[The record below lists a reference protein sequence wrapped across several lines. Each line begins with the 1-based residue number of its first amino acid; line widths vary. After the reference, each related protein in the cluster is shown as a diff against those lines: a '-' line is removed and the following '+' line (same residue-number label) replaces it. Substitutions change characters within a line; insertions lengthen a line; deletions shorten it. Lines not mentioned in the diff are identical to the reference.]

1 MGKLLDYLRLWRP
14 KHWAKNAFVFMPV
27 PFALA
32 AGGEFNLTR
41 FAVGLLGF
49 CLVNSAVYAFND
61 VLDAD
66 NDRKHPEK
74 RDRPVAARRISPLA
88 AVTSAVVLIVA
99 GLGLTWASAPNLDA
113 MKIAV
118 IYLAINVLYSMGAKN
133 VPLLDVF
140 ILSTGFVLRVLLGCA
155 LINVMPSSWL
165 LMCSSAL
172 ALFLS
177 LAKRRGDLARGL
189 GSEQRPALRGY
200 NVEFLNQS
208 IAISAAMTLVAYALY
223 CMEAEVLIPGREFAS
238 LPFVLF
244 GVLDYLRVAYLRNS
258 GGSPVDVILSSPAL
272 LISGIGWAVA
282 TLWSVGIF

>member
-1 MGKLLDYLRLWRP
+1 MDKLGDYLRLWRP
-14 KHWAKNAFVFMPV
+14 RHWVKNAFVFMPV
-27 PFALA
+27 PFAFA
-32 AGGEFNLTR
+32 AGGEFDPVR
-41 FAVGLLGF
+41 FALGLLGF
-49 CLVNSAVYAFND
+49 CLTNSAIYAFND
-61 VLDAD
+61 VLDVE

-74 RDRPVAARRISPLA
+74 RNRPVAARRISPSA
-88 AVTSAVVLIVA
+88 AVASAVVLVLA
-99 GLGLTWASAPNLDA
+99 GLALTWASGSR
-113 MKIAV
+113 MAV
-118 IYLAINVLYSMGAKN
+118 VLQLTYVAFNAVYSLGGKN

-155 LINVMPSSWL
+155 LIDVVPSSWL
-165 LMCSSAL
+165 LLCSSAL

-200 NVEFLNQS
+200 NVEFLNQA
-208 IAISAAMTLVAYALY
+208 IAISAAMTLIAYALY
-223 CMEAEVLIPGREFAS
+223 SMEADVLIPGREFAS

-244 GVLDYLRVAYLRNS
+244 GVLDYLRVAYLGDS

>member
-1 MGKLLDYLRLWRP
+1 MGKLRDFLLLWRP

-32 AGGEFNLTR
+32 AGGDLDVTR
-41 FAVGLLGF
+41 FALGLLGF
-49 CLVNSAVYAFND
+49 CLTNSAVYAFND
-61 VLDAD
+61 ALDAKH
-66 NDRKHPEK
+66 DRKHPEK
-74 RDRPVAARRISPLA
+74 RDRPVAAGRIGPVA
-88 AVTSAVVLIVA
+88 AITSAAALVLIGAV
-99 GLGLTWASAPNLDA
+99 LTLLSGSITAL
-113 MKIAV
+113 MLQV
-118 IYLAINVLYSMGAKN
+118 IYVVFNGVYSLGGKN

-155 LINVMPSSWL
+155 LLDVTPSSWL
-165 LMCSSAL
+165 LLCSSAL

-200 NVEFLNQS
+200 TVGFLNQA
-208 IAISAAMTLVAYALY
+208 IAISAAMTLMAYALY

-238 LPFVLF
+238 LPFVVF
-244 GVLDYLRVAYLRNS
+244 GVLDYLRVAHLRDA

-272 LISGIGWAVA
+272 QLSGIGWALA

>member
-1 MGKLLDYLRLWRP
+1 MMDKLRGYLRLWRT
-14 KHWAKNAFVFMPV
+14 KHWAKNVFVFMPV

-32 AGGEFNLTR
+32 AGGELDVTR
-41 FAVGLLGF
+41 FALGLLGF
-49 CLVNSAVYAFND
+49 CLTNSAAYAFND
-61 VLDAD
+61 VLDAEH
-66 NDRKHPEK
+66 DRKHPEK
-74 RDRPVAARRISPLA
+74 RDRPVAAGRIRPVEA
-88 AVTSAVVLIVA
+88 ITSAVILA
-99 GLGLTWASAPNLDA
+99 ALGLILTVSSGSNA
-113 MKIAV
+113 AV
-118 IYLAINVLYSMGAKN
+118 IIQVIYVVLNVVYSLGGKN

-155 LINVMPSSWL
+155 LIDVTPSSWL
-165 LMCSSAL
+165 LLCSSAL

-200 NVEFLNQS
+200 TVEFLNQA
-208 IAISAAMTLVAYALY
+208 IAISATMTLIAYALY
-223 CMEAEVLIPGREFAS
+223 STEAEVLIPGREFAS

-244 GVLDYLRVAYLRNS
+244 GVLDYLRVAYLRNA

-272 LISGIGWAVA
+272 LFSGIGWSLA

>member
-1 MGKLLDYLRLWRP
+1 MRLWRP

-32 AGGEFNLTR
+32 AGAQLDATR
-41 FAVGLLGF
+41 FVLGLLGF
-49 CLVNSAVYAFND
+49 CLTNSAVYAFND
-61 VLDAD
+61 VLDAGH
-66 NDRKHPEK
+66 DRNHPEK
-74 RDRPVAARRISPLA
+74 RQRPVAAGRIAPAAALTSSVILFLVALA
-88 AVTSAVVLIVA
+88 
-99 GLGLTWASAPNLDA
+99 LTWTTGSRPALALQGVY
-113 MKIAV
+113 V
-118 IYLAINVLYSMGAKN
+118 IFNVVYSLGGKN

-140 ILSTGFVLRVLLGCA
+140 ILSSGFVIRVLLGCA
-155 LINVMPSSWL
+155 LIDVTPSSWL

-200 NVEFLNQS
+200 NVEFLNQA
-208 IAISAAMTLVAYALY
+208 IAISAAMTLIAYALY

-244 GVLDYLRVAYLRNS
+244 GVLDYLRVAYLSNS

-272 LISGIGWAVA
+272 LISGVGWALA

>member
-32 AGGEFNLTR
+32 AGGEFDLTR
-41 FAVGLLGF
+41 FALGLLGF
-49 CLVNSAVYAFND
+49 CLTNSAIYAFND
-61 VLDAD
+61 VLDAE
-66 NDRKHPEK
+66 NDRNHPEK
-74 RDRPVAARRISPLA
+74 RNRPVAAHRISPSAALA
-88 AVTSAVVLIVA
+88 SAVVLALI
-99 GLGLTWASAPNLDA
+99 GLALTWATGSR
-113 MKIAV
+113 MAV
-118 IYLAINVLYSMGAKN
+118 VLQLTYVVFNGVYSLGGKN

-140 ILSTGFVLRVLLGCA
+140 ILSTGFVLRVMLGCA
-155 LINVMPSSWL
+155 LIDVTPSSWL

-189 GSEQRPALRGY
+189 GSEQRPVLRGY
-200 NVEFLNQS
+200 NVEFLNQA

-223 CMEAEVLIPGREFAS
+223 CMEAEVLVPGREFAA

>member
-1 MGKLLDYLRLWRP
+1 MGRLSDYLRLWRP

-32 AGGEFNLTR
+32 AGGELDVTR
-41 FAVGLLGF
+41 FALGLLGF
-49 CLVNSAVYAFND
+49 CLTSSAVYAFND
-61 VLDAD
+61 VLDAEH
-66 NDRKHPEK
+66 DRKHPEK
-74 RDRPVAARRISPLA
+74 RDRPVAAGRIHPPA
-88 AVTSAVVLIVA
+88 AVASAVVLVLA
-99 GLGLTWASAPNLDA
+99 GMALTWASGSR
-113 MKIAV
+113 MAV
-118 IYLAINVLYSMGAKN
+118 VLQVVYVVFNGIYSLGGKN

-140 ILSTGFVLRVLLGCA
+140 ILSSGFVLRVLLGCA
-155 LINVMPSSWL
+155 LIDVTPSSWL

-172 ALFLS
+172 ALFLA
-177 LAKRRGDLARGL
+177 LVKRRGDLARGL

-200 NVEFLNQS
+200 NVEFLNQA
-208 IAISAAMTLVAYALY
+208 IAISAAMTLIAYALY
-223 CMEAEVLIPGREFAS
+223 CTEAAVLIPGREFAS